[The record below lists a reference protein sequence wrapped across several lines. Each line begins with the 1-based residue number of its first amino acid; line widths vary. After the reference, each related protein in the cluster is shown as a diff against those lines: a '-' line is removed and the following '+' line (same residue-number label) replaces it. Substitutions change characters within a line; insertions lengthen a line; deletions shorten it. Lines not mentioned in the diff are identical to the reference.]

1 LAEAF
6 PENMIPM
13 QVEVREF
20 RGSKERRGCDEFTGR
35 CLGKYEVRVVCRAR
49 IKADSAPRRNMIS
62 RQVSYKARDCSE
74 YSCISI
80 TIKPIAAP
88 ISVRRFLPLCS

>member
-13 QVEVREF
+13 QAEVREF
-20 RGSKERRGCDEFTGR
+20 RGSKERRRCGEFTGR

-49 IKADSAPRRNMIS
+49 IKANSALCMNAIS
-62 RQVSYKARDCSE
+62 HQVSYEAGDCPE

-80 TIKPIAAP
+80 TIKPIPAP
-88 ISVRRFLPLCS
+88 ISVRRFLPLYS